1 MNKIQSIIDE
11 IYKENL
17 KFIKENDYI
26 CGALSIYYH
35 EKQEDAANMYVSS
48 LKKNFKKYLP
58 NVKIKSWCVKNEN
71 LPFLEYTIKEDN
83 SNGIIIMNPLTEN
96 NNDDK
101 YYSIIS
107 ETSDLDKL
115 SSKYLL
121 TKKSSELPIT
131 AYGIFKILERLRNKK
146 ATLNVCLIGNGLTVN
161 SHLQAFLLKHPNYNV
176 AVVTRSLKET
186 NSWYSNFISNADVI
200 VSATGIPEFLN
211 SYRFYGK
218 LIISPTIVKNKENI
232 FCSDVSAFLKD
243 KVDTNKVLGGI
254 GKLTTS
260 ELIVRYIKQFKGVQD
275 DG

>member
-1 MNKIQSIIDE
+1 MNKIQTIIDE
-11 IYKENL
+11 IYEENL
-17 KFIKENDYI
+17 KFIQKNNYV
-26 CGALSIYYH
+26 CGTLSIYYH
-35 EKQEDAANMYVSS
+35 KKQKEAANMYVSS

-58 NVKIKSWCVKNEN
+58 NVTLKPCCVKNEN
-71 LPFLEYTIKEDN
+71 LPFLEYTIKEDS

-101 YYSIIS
+101 YYSAIP

-121 TKKSSELPIT
+121 TKKEEELPIT

-161 SHLQAFLLKHPNYNV
+161 SHLQAFLLKHKNYNV
-176 AVVTRSLKET
+176 AVVTRSLEET
-186 NSWYSNFISNADVI
+186 NNWYSNFISNADVI
-200 VSATGIPEFLN
+200 VSATGIPEFLD
-211 SYRFYGK
+211 SYKFYGK
-218 LIISPTIVKNKENI
+218 LIISPTIVKNKKNE

-243 KVDTNKVLGGI
+243 KVDTNNVLGGI

-260 ELIVRYIKQFKGVQD
+260 ELLVRYIKQFIGE
-275 DG
+275 